1 MGSDMIRS
9 RGNEGQVLVSIRCR
23 FKGGYRSR
31 FVDRGRSGSRFR
43 DRVGLD
49 GRDTSMGRVG

>member
-1 MGSDMIRS
+1 MGSDMISSRS
-9 RGNEGQVLVSIRCR
+9 NEGQVMVLIRCR

-31 FVDRGRSGSRFR
+31 FEGRGRSRSRFR